1 MKILMVNKFH
11 YLRGGSEKYYFELAE
26 LLKEYGHEV
35 AFFSMENEKN
45 IHTNNREY
53 FTKSID
59 LNNSRSKL
67 KALEIIYSRAN
78 KKIMERALEEFKPD
92 IVHLNNFQRQLSASI
107 LTPIKK
113 RNIPIVYTAHDLQ
126 AICPAILMLD
136 TNKNIC
142 EKCINGNY
150 KNCIKNKCIKNSKL
164 KSILGVIEAKYY
176 DNQEI
181 YTKKINTII
190 TPSNFLKN
198 KLIEKGIDSN
208 KIEVINNFINEQ
220 EEIEI
225 EERLGDYAL
234 YFGRL
239 SVEKGIMNLIEAFK
253 NIDNHKL
260 IIAGTGPEEESI
272 KKIINR
278 NKLESKIELLGFLQK
293 ETIKEYIKKARFVI
307 VPSICYDNFPYSILE
322 AQLMGKP
329 VIGAK
334 IGGIPELISNE
345 ENGLLYEYNNIKELT
360 EKINILFKDDILLHK
375 LEDNLNKNVE
385 EKYSKQRYYN
395 KIIKIYQNL
404 LLERKT
410 KWQ

>member
-1 MKILMVNKFH
+1 MLF
-11 YLRGGSEKYYFELAE
+11 
-26 LLKEYGHEV
+26 
-35 AFFSMENEKN
+35 
-45 IHTNNREY
+45 
-53 FTKSID
+53 
-59 LNNSRSKL
+59 RS
-67 KALEIIYSRAN
+67 
-78 KKIMERALEEFKPD
+78 
-92 IVHLNNFQRQLSASI
+92 
-107 LTPIKK
+107 
-113 RNIPIVYTAHDLQ
+113 
-126 AICPAILMLD
+126 
-136 TNKNIC
+136 
-142 EKCINGNY
+142 
-150 KNCIKNKCIKNSKL
+150 
-164 KSILGVIEAKYY
+164 
-176 DNQEI
+176 
-181 YTKKINTII
+181 
-190 TPSNFLKN
+190 
-198 KLIEKGIDSN
+198 
-208 KIEVINNFINEQ
+208 INNFINEQ